1 MKKVFLATIMACLC
15 LLTNAQTWSEPA
27 VPGSDLNSLSSSEIV
42 YFYNVD
48 ADAFVIN
55 GLSWNTQACATR
67 LANGDQRTAEAQQAY
82 AFVQDGKVKIRMK
95 RYSSNFISC
104 GTADANNVYVDQNN
118 NPDFSYTETAAGS
131 HVYTLKNTTH
141 AAFLDVT
148 WTYGGHLT
156 LAGGGG
162 HTKWAFIPE
171 TAITNGSYALY
182 KAKKQLY
189 GLYKAICNEG
199 KETAYSK
206 VLNKAYVAYTDKDA
220 TVATITNASKTLF
233 SEIYAELTQPV
244 NVSFLFINSD
254 MAGSGSVEGWLNGS
268 CLFNYG
274 VFETYHSSLTL
285 AQSQT
290 VPQGIYDV
298 VLHALY
304 REDATTGS
312 APTLNLKATN
322 TVSAKIP
329 AVSSINY
336 NVGNTENNNWTAGS
350 NGNEPN
356 GMQSSAQ
363 AHAHQDAVTRAS
375 GAIVGTDGALRIS
388 LNMTSAEQ
396 WLTWQGVEIFYQGIG
411 SGSVNAELGITIT
424 EAENHY
430 GDGSEKGAADLKD
443 AIDKAKE
450 IYQNENATVQ
460 SIMEV
465 NSELKTA
472 ITTFL
477 EVSASIEKPLERFE
491 LINNYNFEY
500 GFDNWEQQ
508 NMATQSNTAFGYKS
522 GNVYVEKWIDKGYSV
537 GDAYVGQKVN
547 NLPLGIWI
555 LKAAAQNIQ
564 EGVAGTQSNAWIFA
578 NNSTAAVSTAGE
590 YSLVFTN
597 IEDNALVGF
606 KAVGATGNWLSCDN
620 FRLYYAGG
628 EFADFKAELQNYVN
642 KAKSYVSKKIETSV
656 LATLQSA
663 IAAAEAELLKT
674 SADGYPTVSQPLRL
688 ATEAAET
695 SFRAFA
701 QLQEA
706 IDAAEGIYGNG
717 DKDGSDK
724 FLTVI
729 NNAKSV
735 NENLESSQAQMA
747 EEIAKLEKATFEF
760 RLANGSGTVPTVV
773 TDPRYARGSIAA
785 FGRMTVSGVST
796 ANILEQGFC
805 WSTEPNP
812 TVLDNRTTQYLENNG
827 RIYVM
832 NTEPAT
838 LYYIRAYAI
847 TKDYAVGYG
856 DVIRISTLP
865 KGNVTYWYNNG
876 GDEAQNNK
884 NNTALTIATTYWS
897 NYTSIRGFNVSCTFS
912 PGTPTADCGYGGGM
926 RIGTNMGQRAG
937 TCMHEMNHGIGGG
950 TLEIWGG
957 WSKSPLRKTINGEW
971 AGDRANEVVRFWENR
986 NDLVITGAYDGAH
999 WGVVAKGETYS
1010 SDNIFHNKYP
1020 HNGAHLEPG
1029 AWAGPKNPNDTEIFY
1044 IGNSLINQGFCEDGL
1059 IPVNFYSG
1067 AFCLPA
1073 YVFEHEDNKKYYI
1086 KNESTE
1092 RGLYS
1097 SYLIEGLNKKIQWVE
1112 ASAEDVALNDSA
1124 AWYISFNPELQYYQ
1138 FKNVATGRYLSY
1150 STTGLNGIKM
1160 VDKSAPTLNENFH
1173 LMKGRVNVVV
1183 GKGNKRTTT
1192 RGFWVIH
1199 PENKSNPDCLVA
1211 NASKRTAAA
1220 TLDLYDEAAYQRW
1233 IFMDADEIQTFEES
1247 TKTVYAEELRLLI
1260 KDIRE
1265 MATTPH
1271 VEEVGGV
1278 DDNLET
1284 KLIEIE
1290 GKVES
1295 VTTANGIQI
1304 LIEEARAACIEFL
1317 AEATPTN
1324 LNQPFEISFLANNA
1338 SIEDNSGWS
1347 VAPTFSYSCAE
1358 FFETTFDFNQR
1369 LQGMPG
1375 GTYKIKAQAF
1385 QRPGDYTTAYNDYT
1399 AGTDKTSAML
1409 YVGTLTKNI
1418 KHIAADAK
1426 SSKLSSQD
1434 VSVGSPAVYIPNTM
1448 YSASLFFNKD
1458 LYDNEVVTSL
1468 SKDNSNLRFGI
1479 KSTSYA
1485 TGYWTVLD
1493 NFRIYFYGSWT
1504 VDNVLTDI
1512 KDVRQDE
1519 ESDFNDSDVYN
1530 LHGIKV
1536 GTSLEGLPR
1545 GIYIVNKKKVF
1556 VK

>member
-1 MKKVFLATIMACLC
+1 MKKLLSLIFVLCGTLC
-15 LLTNAQTWSEPA
+15 LYAQTWNEPV
-27 VPGSDLNSLSSSEIV
+27 VPGKDLNTLTSDEIV

-55 GLSWNTQACATR
+55 GMTWNTQACATR
-67 LANGDQRTAEAQQAY
+67 LVNGDRKVAEAQQAF
-82 AFVQDGKVKIRMK
+82 AFVQNGKVKIRLK
-95 RYSSNFISC
+95 KYNSHYISC
-104 GTADANNVYVDQNN
+104 PTLDANNIYVDQNN
-118 NPDFSYTETAAGS
+118 NPDFVYTETAAGS
-131 HVYTLKNTTH
+131 HVYTLENATH
-141 AAFLDVT
+141 STLLDVT
-148 WTYGGHLT
+148 WSYGGHLT
-156 LAGGGG
+156 LTGGIGN
-162 HTKWAFIPE
+162 TKWAFIPE
-171 TAITNGSYALY
+171 SSITDGSYALY
-182 KAKKQLY
+182 KTKKLLY
-189 GLYKAICNEG
+189 GLYKAICKEG
-199 KETAYSK
+199 KESAYSK
-206 VLNKAYVAYTDKDA
+206 ALGKAYTAYTDANA
-220 TVATITNASKTLF
+220 TEASITKAAKTLF
-233 SEIYAELTQPV
+233 SETYAEISGPV
-244 NVSFLFINSD
+244 NVSFLFNNYD
-254 MAGSGSVEGWLNGS
+254 MAGKGSAEGWTSGSCV
-268 CLFNYG
+268 FNYG
-274 VFETYHSSLTL
+274 VFEVFHNTL
-285 AQSQT
+285 ALSQQQS
-290 VPQGIYDV
+290 VPQGLYDV

-304 REDATTGS
+304 REDATSGS
-312 APTLNLKATN
+312 APTLKVTGTN
-322 TVSAKIP
+322 TVTAKIP
-329 AVSSINY
+329 ALGTIDYEVT
-336 NVGNTENNNWTAGS
+336 NTESNNWTAGTS
-350 NGNEPN
+350 YNQPN

-363 AHAHQDAVTRAS
+363 AHAHQNAATRTT
-375 GAIVGTDGALRIS
+375 GTQVGTDGTLKIAIS
-388 LNMTSAEQ
+388 MTSAEQ
-396 WLTWQGVEIFYQGIG
+396 WLTWQGVEIIYQGIG
-411 SGSVNAELGITIT
+411 SGSVNEELGITIAD
-424 EAENHY
+424 AENTY
-430 GDGSEKGAADLKD
+430 GDGSEKGAEALKVV
-443 AIDKAKE
+443 IDKAKE
-450 IYQNENATVQ
+450 IYQNEDAGVQ
-460 SIMEV
+460 SIMEI
-465 NSELKTA
+465 NSELKDA
-472 ITTFL
+472 INAFRL
-477 EVSASIEKPLERFE
+477 ASASVSKPVEQFDLILNNSFE
-491 LINNYNFEY
+491 D
-500 GFDNWEQQ
+500 GFDHWTQEH
-508 NMATQSNTAFGYKS
+508 MAIQSNSAFAHKS
-522 GNVYVEKWIDKGYSV
+522 GSKYVEKWVSKGDHV
-537 GDAYVGQKVN
+537 GDAYVAQEIK
-547 NLPLGIWI
+547 NLPLGTYI

-564 EGVAGTQSNAWIFA
+564 EDISGAQSNAWIFA
-578 NNSTAAVSTAGE
+578 NNNTATVNIIGDI
-590 YSLVFTN
+590 SLVFTN
-597 IEDNALVGF
+597 IEGNTLVGF
-606 KAVGATGNWLSCDN
+606 KALDATGNWLSCDN

-628 EFADFKAELQNYVN
+628 DFEDLKKELQHYVE
-642 KAKSYVSKKIETSV
+642 KAKPYLDLKIESSV
-656 LATLQSA
+656 MSELISA
-663 IAAAEAELLKT
+663 LAAAEAVLSEST
-674 SADGYPTVSQPLRL
+674 ADNYPTVAKPLRE
-688 ATEAAET
+688 ATDAAQI
-695 SFRAFA
+695 SQRAFA
-701 QLQEA
+701 KLQDA
-706 IDAAEGIYGNG
+706 IDAAEELYGDGNKNG
-717 DKDGSDK
+717 TEK
-724 FLTVI
+724 FLSVI
-729 NNAKSV
+729 NEAKSV
-735 NENLESSQAQMA
+735 NENLESTQSQMA
-747 EEIAKLEKATFEF
+747 EEIAKLDKATFEF
-760 RLANGSGTVPTVV
+760 LIANGSGTIPTVV
-773 TDPRYARGSIAA
+773 TDPRYARGAIAA
-785 FGRMTVSGVST
+785 FGRMTVSGITSS
-796 ANILEQGFC
+796 NILEQGFC
-805 WSTEPNP
+805 WSEEPEP
-812 TVLDNRTTQYLENNG
+812 TVLDNRTTRFLENNG

-832 NTEPAT
+832 DMKPAT
-838 LYYIRAYAI
+838 LYYIRAYVI
-847 TKDYAVGYG
+847 TKDYAVAYG
-856 DVIRISTLP
+856 DAIRISTLP

-884 NNTALTIATTYWS
+884 NNNALTIATTYWS
-897 NYTSIRGFNVSCTFS
+897 NYTSIRGFNVSCTYS

-950 TLEIWGG
+950 TLDIWGG
-957 WSKSPLRKTINGEW
+957 WSRSPLRKSINGDW

-999 WGVVAKGETYS
+999 WGVVVQGETYS

-1029 AWAGPKNPNDTEIFY
+1029 AWAGPKNANDTEIFY

-1233 IFMDADEIQTFEES
+1233 IFMDADEIQAFEES

-1265 MATTPH
+1265 MATTQH

-1324 LNQPFEISFLANNA
+1324 MNQPFEISFLANNA
-1338 SIEDNSGWS
+1338 SIADNSGWS

-1479 KSTSYA
+1479 KSTTYA

-1512 KDVRQDE
+1512 KDIRQEE
-1519 ESDFNDSDVYN
+1519 ESDSHDSDVYN